1 MTVSFMHRK
10 VVRMA
15 VIQMASK
22 TLDKKRNIS
31 RTIEL
36 LEQAVREKAELIV
49 LPELCTSGYNFKSL
63 KEATSVSE
71 TIPNG
76 LTTRK
81 WVEFAEENNVYL
93 VGGVCESAGNSLY
106 NSAVIVGP
114 EGYVGTYRKV
124 HLWHKEKIWFKAGS
138 RFKVFDTPLGKIGA
152 MICYDS
158 FFPETTRIL
167 TRMGADVVCQPT
179 ATQQEDVF
187 DFLINQVR
195 SAENAIFIGTANL
208 VGKERDIHFAGQ
220 SQITNPQGK
229 ILVKELEEQESVL
242 TADINISEAT
252 KAKQINELNNI
263 ISDRRTDLY
272 LDLFGYA
279 QNQE

>member
-1 MTVSFMHRK
+1 MHKK

-22 TLDKKRNIS
+22 TLDKERNIS

-71 TIPNG
+71 AIPNG
-76 LTTRK
+76 LTTRR
-81 WVEFAEENNVYL
+81 WVEFAEKNNVYL

-124 HLWHKEKIWFKAGS
+124 HLWHKEKNWFKAGS
-138 RFKVFDTPLGKIGA
+138 RFKVFDTPLGKIGV

-179 ATQQEDVF
+179 ATQQEDIF

-252 KAKQINELNNI
+252 KAKQLNELNNI
-263 ISDRRTDLY
+263 ILDRRTDLY
-272 LDLFGYA
+272 LDLFGYV

>member
-1 MTVSFMHRK
+1 
-10 VVRMA
+10 
-15 VIQMASK
+15 MASK
-22 TLDKKRNIS
+22 TLDKERNIS

-71 TIPNG
+71 PIPNG
-76 LTTRK
+76 LTTRR
-81 WVEFAEENNVYL
+81 WVKFAEENNVYL
-93 VGGVCESAGNSLY
+93 IGGLCESAGNSLY
-106 NSAVIVGP
+106 NSAIMVGP

-124 HLWHKEKIWFKAGS
+124 HLWHKEKIWFKAGN
-138 RFKVFDTPLGKIGA
+138 RFKVFNTLLGKIGV
-152 MICYDS
+152 MICYDNY
-158 FFPETTRIL
+158 FPETTRIL
-167 TRMGADVVCQPT
+167 TRIGADIVCQPT
-179 ATQQEDVF
+179 ATQQDF
-187 DFLINQVR
+187 DLLINHVR

-208 VGKERDIHFAGQ
+208 VGKERDIRFVGQ

-229 ILVKELEEQESVL
+229 ILVKETEEQESVL

-252 KAKQINELNNI
+252 KAKQLNELNNI

-272 LDLFGYA
+272 LDLLGYA

>member
-1 MTVSFMHRK
+1 
-10 VVRMA
+10 
-15 VIQMASK
+15 
-22 TLDKKRNIS
+22 
-31 RTIEL
+31 
-36 LEQAVREKAELIV
+36 
-49 LPELCTSGYNFKSL
+49 
-63 KEATSVSE
+63 
-71 TIPNG
+71 
-76 LTTRK
+76 
-81 WVEFAEENNVYL
+81 
-93 VGGVCESAGNSLY
+93 
-106 NSAVIVGP
+106 
-114 EGYVGTYRKV
+114 
-124 HLWHKEKIWFKAGS
+124 
-138 RFKVFDTPLGKIGA
+138 
-152 MICYDS
+152 
-158 FFPETTRIL
+158 
-167 TRMGADVVCQPT
+167 MGADVVCQPT

-220 SQITNPQGK
+220 SQIINPQGK

-252 KAKQINELNNI
+252 KAKQLNELNNI

>member
-1 MTVSFMHRK
+1 MHRK
-10 VVRMA
+10 VIRMV
-15 VIQMASK
+15 VIQMVSK
-22 TLDKKRNIS
+22 TLDKEHNIS

-71 TIPNG
+71 PIPNG
-76 LTTRK
+76 LTTRR

-106 NSAVIVGP
+106 NSAVMVGP

-138 RFKVFDTPLGKIGA
+138 RFKVFDTPLGKIGV
-152 MICYDS
+152 MICYDN

-167 TRMGADVVCQPT
+167 TRIGADVVCQPT
-179 ATQQEDVF
+179 ATQQDF
-187 DFLINQVR
+187 DLLINQVR
-195 SAENAIFIGTANL
+195 SVENAIFIGTANL
-208 VGKERDIHFAGQ
+208 VGKERGIRFIGQ
-220 SQITNPQGK
+220 SQIINPQGK
-229 ILVKELEEQESVL
+229 ILVKELEEREGVL
-242 TADINISEAT
+242 TADINISEAR
-252 KAKQINELNNI
+252 KVKQLNEFNNV

-272 LDLFGYA
+272 LDLLGYA
-279 QNQE
+279 RNQE

>member
-1 MTVSFMHRK
+1 MHRK
-10 VVRMA
+10 VIRMV
-15 VIQMASK
+15 VIQMVSK
-22 TLDKKRNIS
+22 TLDKEHNIS

-71 TIPNG
+71 PIPNG
-76 LTTRK
+76 LTTRR

-106 NSAVIVGP
+106 NSAVMVGP

-138 RFKVFDTPLGKIGA
+138 RFKVFDTPLGKIGV
-152 MICYDS
+152 MICYDN

-167 TRMGADVVCQPT
+167 TRIGADVVCQPT
-179 ATQQEDVF
+179 ATQQDF
-187 DFLINQVR
+187 DLLINQVR
-195 SAENAIFIGTANL
+195 SVENAIFIGTANL
-208 VGKERDIHFAGQ
+208 VGKERGIRFIGQ
-220 SQITNPQGK
+220 SQIINPQGK
-229 ILVKELEEQESVL
+229 ILVKELEEREGVL
-242 TADINISEAT
+242 TADINISEAR
-252 KAKQINELNNI
+252 KAKQLNEFNNV

-272 LDLFGYA
+272 LDLLGYA
-279 QNQE
+279 RNQE